1 MVESGDILNSKNR
14 KVIGGILIVII
25 MASLFSCSGEESNG
39 HYLGADH
46 TPDQVFE
53 NFQITESDSG
63 VTKWILQ
70 APLAR
75 VYNHRKLLVT
85 ENPTID
91 FFNKQGERTSVLTAD
106 KGEINQETHDF
117 TTLGDVVVTSSDGY
131 SLETETLIWLRGKGK
146 IHTDDFVKFTRDD
159 DVLTGYG
166 FESDPALEKW
176 EIKRE
181 VEVLLK
187 SEEDI
192 VGEEDMGEE
201 EPSEVED
208 E

>member
-1 MVESGDILNSKNR
+1 MVESGEKLKNKNW
-14 KVIGGILIVII
+14 KVIRGFLIMII
-25 MASLFSCSGEESNG
+25 TASLFSCGGEESNG
-39 HYLGADH
+39 HYLDADR

-63 VTKWILQ
+63 VTRWILQ

-75 VYNHRKLLVT
+75 VYNLRKLLVT

-91 FFNKQGERTSVLTAD
+91 FFNERGERTSVLTAD

-117 TTLGDVVVTSSDGY
+117 TTLGNVVVTSNDGY
-131 SLETETLIWLRGKGK
+131 SLETETLIWIKGKGK
-146 IHTDDFVKFTRDD
+146 IHTDDFVKFTGGD

-166 FESDPALEKW
+166 FKSDPALEKW

-187 SEEDI
+187 NEEDI
-192 VGEEDMGEE
+192 VGEEDVVGEE
-201 EPSEVED
+201 KSEADGE
-208 E
+208 

>member
-1 MVESGDILNSKNR
+1 MISNFMNKPGKAINQKRS
-14 KVIGGILIVII
+14 VII
-25 MASLFSCSGEESNG
+25 AAVLAVVLWVALFSCDGEEGKGN
-39 HYLGADH
+39 YLSADH

-53 NFQITESDSG
+53 NFRITESDSG
-63 VTKWILQ
+63 VTKWILE

-75 VYNHRKLLVT
+75 VYNDRKLLVT

-91 FFNKQGERTSVLTAD
+91 FYNKQGERTSVLNAD

-117 TTLGDVVVTSSDGY
+117 TTLGNVVVTSREGY
-131 SLETETLIWLRGKGK
+131 TLETETLIWLRERGK

-159 DVLTGYG
+159 DILTGYG
-166 FESDPALEKW
+166 FVSDPSLKKW

-187 SEEDI
+187 SEEEI
-192 VGEEDMGEE
+192 VDEE
-201 EPSEVED
+201 
-208 E
+208 